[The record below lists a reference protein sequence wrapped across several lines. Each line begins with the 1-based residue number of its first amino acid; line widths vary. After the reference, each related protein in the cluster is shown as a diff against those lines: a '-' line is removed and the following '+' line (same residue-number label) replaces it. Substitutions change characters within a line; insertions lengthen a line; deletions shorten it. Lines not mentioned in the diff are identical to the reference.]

1 MQGKHSQTFAV
12 DTSCVPTGLG
22 GGTAEADTVLSCF
35 GSDDDDAALVA
46 GLGSV
51 DDMAAARADSIRCRS
66 FAATDAPKQ
75 SAVPAAI
82 CLLAAAS
89 CAANMLGSPP
99 IPLLL
104 FMDALVSAA
113 SAAFSFTSATGSL
126 GLLSER
132 SGMLKPCV
140 DGDASAAAEA
150 SDARGRLLGLA
161 SSISIS
167 STWSGSL
174 RA

>member
-1 MQGKHSQTFAV
+1 MQGKHSQTV
-12 DTSCVPTGLG
+12 SVEVSCIPTSFG
-22 GGTAEADTVLSCF
+22 GGTAEADTVSFCF
-35 GSDDDDAALVA
+35 GREDDLDDDDAAPMT
-46 GLGSV
+46 
-51 DDMAAARADSIRCRS
+51 DDLAAARADSIRSRS
-66 FAATDAPKQ
+66 LAATEAPKQ
-75 SAVPAAI
+75 APVPAAI

-89 CAANMLGSPP
+89 CAANRFASP

-104 FMDALVSAA
+104 FMDALFSAA

-126 GLLSER
+126 ALLSEW
-132 SGMLKPCV
+132 SGTRKPCEDCEV
-140 DGDASAAAEA
+140 SADEA
-150 SDARGRLLGLA
+150 SVARGRLPGIA

>member
-1 MQGKHSQTFAV
+1 MQGKHSQTFSV
-12 DTSCVPTGLG
+12 DASCVPTGLG

-35 GSDDDDAALVA
+35 GRDDDDAAPVA

-89 CAANMLGSPP
+89 CAVNMFGSP

-126 GLLSER
+126 ALLSER
-132 SGMLKPCV
+132 SGTLKPCE
-140 DGDASAAAEA
+140 DGDASADGA
-150 SDARGRLLGLA
+150 SAARGRLLGIA